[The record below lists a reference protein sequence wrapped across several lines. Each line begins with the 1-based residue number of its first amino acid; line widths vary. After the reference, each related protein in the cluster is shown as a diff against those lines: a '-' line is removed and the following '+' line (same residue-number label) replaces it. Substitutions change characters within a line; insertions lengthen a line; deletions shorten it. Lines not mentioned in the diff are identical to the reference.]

1 MTDKNT
7 IILKATAELEDI
19 ELRKWVTKL
28 QVKIETLNDRTKR
41 QTFQIRELEKE
52 VKKLKEESQKSYSK
66 KEIINLINKAPDID
80 YVGEYLKEELK

>member
-7 IILKATAELEDI
+7 IILKATAELQDL

-28 QVKIETLNDRTKR
+28 QTKIETLNDRTKR

-52 VKKLKEESQKSYSK
+52 LKL
-66 KEIINLINKAPDID
+66 
-80 YVGEYLKEELK
+80 LKNE

>member
-7 IILKATAELEDI
+7 IILKATAELQDL

-28 QVKIETLNDRTKR
+28 QTKIETLNDRTKR

-52 VKKLKEESQKSYSK
+52 VKKLKELSLFTY
-66 KEIINLINKAPDID
+66 D
-80 YVGEYLKEELK
+80 

>member
-28 QVKIETLNDRTKR
+28 QVKIETLNERTKR
-41 QTFQIRELEKE
+41 QTFQIRELEKKLRI
-52 VKKLKEESQKSYSK
+52 VRKK
-66 KEIINLINKAPDID
+66 
-80 YVGEYLKEELK
+80 G